1 MTSRQTAQYYRLGLF
16 VMIGAA
22 ALVAVILVF
31 GARNLFT
38 KTITA
43 ETYIKE
49 SVQGLDVGA
58 PVRFRGVRIGQ
69 ISFIG
74 LTGSIYE
81 EKIPPAQRKQ
91 YVLVR
96 MQLDLGDRSREFD
109 DDYLEKLVRDGLRA
123 QIRGQGITGVNYM
136 ELDFVTDPSK
146 LRELPFTWTPDYPVV
161 PSQPSPVNILLDNVE
176 AALQN
181 FNHLN
186 LGETQ
191 KNVDL
196 LLTNLNGM
204 IAGSDGKGNGLN
216 ESVKELNQLMNK
228 LNRATENQEL
238 MVMVEQLTASIVVL
252 RQTLTTMQGDL
263 TISADNVRQIT
274 DNVNDLSQ
282 KANQYPSWV
291 LFGQPPKKVSP

>member
-1 MTSRQTAQYYRLGLF
+1 MSNRNTAQYYRLGIF
-16 VMIGAA
+16 VVIGAA
-22 ALVAVILVF
+22 ALVAIVLIF

-38 KTITA
+38 KTITT

-74 LTGSIYE
+74 FSGNIYE
-81 EKIPPAQRKQ
+81 SNIAPADRKQ
-91 YVLVR
+91 YVVVR
-96 MQLDLGDRSREFD
+96 MKLEQINDQNAEE
-109 DDYLEKLVRDGLRA
+109 YLEKLVREGLRA

-136 ELDFVTDPSK
+136 ELDFVRDPNK
-146 LRELPFTWTPDYPVV
+146 LRELPYEWKPDHVV
-161 PSQPSPVNILLDNVE
+161 IPSQPSPVNILLDNVE
-176 AALQN
+176 SALQN
-181 FNHLN
+181 FNNLN
-186 LGETQ
+186 LADTQ
-191 KNVDL
+191 KEVNA

-204 IAGSDGKGNGLN
+204 VAGTDGKSNGLN
-216 ESVKELNQLMNK
+216 QSVVELNTLLTKVNK
-228 LNRATENQEL
+228 ATNNQEL
-238 MVMVEQLTASIVVL
+238 ATMIEQLTASIIVL

-282 KANQYPSWV
+282 KANAYPSWM
-291 LFGQPPKKVSP
+291 LFGQPPKRVAP

>member
-96 MQLDLGDRSREFD
+96 MKLDLGDRSREFD

-282 KANQYPSWV
+282 KASQYPSWV

>member
-263 TISADNVRQIT
+263 TISDDNVRQIT

-282 KANQYPSWV
+282 KASQYPSWV